1 MINLKNLNGRGRTRK
16 NADEKR
22 LSAFSLFCVIFALA
36 VFQAACR
43 NEPSDVVDAPASYP
57 VEMATPT
64 DLGTGVFTST
74 PSPAPYL
81 APEQA
86 ETAVSIPSSIP
97 EQIAEATFETFLPF
111 VGNGEVVTAVP
122 SQTPRPSPTPVPS
135 PTPIPT
141 VDFAA
146 VRAELLE
153 NGQELATV
161 KIGFHVGVGGNSE
174 GLEEWM
180 RALDAAGVPF
190 FLKSVDNAQP
200 ILLGQEL
207 MKASGV
213 PHVLVFRKRAG
224 DEYDWD
230 VPNYDLPPQQAA
242 EIHWQMHRDSF
253 PPELD
258 PSLVWVET
266 INEVDRNRSEWLAEF
281 AMATS
286 AMAIRDGFN
295 WAAFGFSSGEPES
308 EHWQGPKMLEFLR
321 FAGDNPDRVAIA
333 LHEYSYLRDDIGDAY
348 PYKIGRFQELLRIV
362 DSYRIPRPT
371 ILITEWGWTYE
382 TVPSRKDAIED
393 IAWASSLYAQYPSVK
408 GAAIW
413 YLGSGF
419 SHIANAAQKLI
430 TPVTEYSL
438 QNYFARPQTP
448 GPVDVE
454 SNRP

>member
-1 MINLKNLNGRGRTRK
+1 LVNKKLKRERQSSTTKIGF
-16 NADEKR
+16 R
-22 LSAFSLFCVIFALA
+22 LVTLSPLYLVLSLFFV
-36 VFQAACR
+36 ACR
-43 NEPSDVVDAPASYP
+43 VETPAIPETMTPNEVVTAVSTITAPPASYP
-57 VEMATPT
+57 VPVSAT
-64 DLGTGVFTST
+64 
-74 PSPAPYL
+74 PAPYS
-81 APEQA
+81 AP
-86 ETAVSIPSSIP
+86 ETAVTAVLPATAIPK
-97 EQIAEATFETFLPF
+97 QIVEATNETFLPF
-111 VGNGEVVTAVP
+111 VGSADAETAVP
-122 SQTPRPSPTPVPS
+122 TQTSRPS

-146 VRAELLE
+146 VQVELRAQGL
-153 NGQELATV
+153 ELATV
-161 KIGFHVGVGGNSE
+161 KIGFHVGVSGNSR
-174 GLEEWM
+174 GLEDWM

-242 EIHWQMHRDSF
+242 EIHWQMHRDNF

-266 INEVDRNRSEWLAEF
+266 INEVDRTRSEWLAEF
-281 AMATS
+281 AMAT
-286 AMAIRDGFN
+286 ANMAIRDGFN
-295 WAAFGFSSGEPES
+295 WAAFGFSSGEPEP

-321 FAGDNPDRVAIA
+321 FAGSNPDRVAIA

-348 PYKIGRFQELLRIV
+348 PYKVGRFQELLRIV
-362 DSYRIPRPT
+362 DSYGIPRPT

-382 TVPSRKDAIED
+382 TVPSRKDAIKD

-419 SHIANAAQKLI
+419 GRIADQTQKLI
-430 TPVTEYSL
+430 RPVTEYAL
-438 QNYFARPQTP
+438 QNYFVRPQLP

-454 SNRP
+454 AKRP

>member
-1 MINLKNLNGRGRTRK
+1 MANKNLKWSGQGNKVKIVFYLVT
-16 NADEKR
+16 
-22 LSAFSLFCVIFALA
+22 LLPLHLVILFVL
-36 VFQAACR
+36 AACR
-43 NEPSDVVDAPASYP
+43 TE
-57 VEMATPT
+57 TPPIQET
-64 DLGTGVFTST
+64 ITSELAET
-74 PSPAPYL
+74 AVSTITAIPAPYL
-81 APEQA
+81 APASATPAPYLAPQVT
-86 ETAVSIPSSIP
+86 ETAVPSPTSIP
-97 EQIAEATFETFLPF
+97 EQIVEATTETFLPF
-111 VGNGEVVTAVP
+111 MGSAEEETAVP
-122 SQTPRPSPTPVPS
+122 TQTPVPS

-146 VRAELLE
+146 VQAELRAQ
-153 NGQELATV
+153 GKELATV
-161 KIGFHVGVGGNSE
+161 KIGFHVGVGGNST
-174 GLEEWM
+174 GLEDWM

-230 VPNYDLPPQQAA
+230 VPNYNLPPEQAA

-258 PSLVWVET
+258 PNLVWVET
-266 INEVDRNRSEWLAEF
+266 INEVDRTRSEWLAQF
-281 AMATS
+281 AMSTAT
-286 AMAIRDGFN
+286 MAIRDGFN
-295 WAAFGFSSGEPES
+295 WAAFGFSSGEPEP

-321 FAGDNPDRVAIA
+321 FAGEHPNRVAIA

-348 PYKIGRFQELLRIV
+348 PYKVGRFQELLRIV
-362 DSYRIPRPT
+362 DSYGIPRPT

-382 TVPSRKDAIED
+382 KVPSRKDAIKD
-393 IAWASSLYAQYPSVK
+393 IAWASDLYAQYPSVK

-419 SHIANAAQKLI
+419 RNIADSAQKLI
-430 TPVTEYSL
+430 APVTEYTL
-438 QNYFARPQTP
+438 QNYFVRSQQPEA
-448 GPVDVE
+448 VDVE
-454 SNRP
+454 GKRP